1 MASPFM
7 NLTIPVV
14 GPSGTLGP
22 QWAEDLNTDLD
33 LLDQHDHSVGK
44 GVKVTPAGFNVN
56 QDFSM
61 NSYLVTDIAQL
72 AINNLSGTQPTA
84 ASRIYEY
91 GGELY
96 FNDGSANQVQLTSG
110 GAINVAALGTI
121 TGDYSTST
129 ADLTYVDA
137 TKTFIFKQSATVTA
151 NINSGPVTIY
161 RNTAGSPYARIQQD
175 ASQSGNLVWSLPS
188 SYPASTLPLKSS
200 SAGVL
205 SIAQILTADIAD
217 DQVTTVKI
225 PDSNIT
231 TAKIANLNVT
241 EGKIAAAAV
250 TTTKIADANVTRA
263 KLVAVGQ
270 QVSASCGAFG
280 SNSASYVDVTN
291 LTVTITT
298 TGRPVVLMLQNDGS
312 GNASYIALT
321 GPNSGGVGFFQM
333 FRDATSL
340 GIDQMSTNNGIAPI
354 IPVGAFNRIDVVAA
368 GTYTYKVQVR
378 TPSSPNTT
386 VEVQYAKLVA
396 FEL

>member
-1 MASPFM
+1 
-7 NLTIPVV
+7 
-14 GPSGTLGP
+14 
-22 QWAEDLNTDLD
+22 LNECLD
-33 LLDQHDHSVGK
+33 LIDQHDHSTGK

-56 QDFSM
+56 QDFSI
-61 NSYLVTDIAQL
+61 NSYLLTDIAQL

-129 ADLTYVDA
+129 ADLTYVA
-137 TKTFIFKQSATVTA
+137 ASQTFIFKQNATTTA
-151 NINSGPVTIY
+151 SINSGPITIY

-188 SYPASTLPLKSS
+188 SYPLSTLPLKSS

-205 SIAQILTADIAD
+205 SIAQILTADIGD

-241 EGKIAAAAV
+241 TA
-250 TTTKIADANVTRA
+250 KIADSNVTTAKIADLNVTRP

-270 QVSASCGAFG
+270 QVSG
-280 SNSASYVDVTN
+280 SSGTFSTNSASYVDVTN

-298 TGRPVVLMLQNDGS
+298 TGRPVMIMVTNDGS
-312 GNASYIALT
+312 GNDSYLSLS
-321 GPNSGGVGFFQM
+321 GPNAGGTGFVQTL
-333 FRDATSL
+333 RDASTI
-340 GIDQMSTNNGIAPI
+340 GVDQLSTANGISPF
-354 IPVGAFNRIDVVAA
+354 IPVGCLSKLDTPAA
-368 GTYTYKVQVR
+368 GTYTYKVQAR
-378 TPSSPNTT
+378 TPNSPTTT
-386 VEVQYAKLVA
+386 VDFRYAKLVA